1 MTVTARKYNPGFL
14 SDAEIIAS
22 FCVRTGE
29 FDSLMEVFRECSGNS
44 NIHQLVIGPRGSGKT
59 SLLLRVAAEIRR
71 DPDLSSRL
79 FPVVFAE
86 ESYEVSGAGEFW
98 LACLS
103 HLADQAPGR
112 EDGPDLRRTVDEL
125 RQILDDRVLADRC
138 LGALQDFSDR
148 EGKRLVPIVE
158 NLNMMFR
165 DIADRQAGWRLR
177 QTLQTEPRILLLAS
191 ATSRFQ
197 EIDDPKRALY
207 DLFRMLKLDPLT
219 AEQCSV
225 LWETVSGRPRPPKTI
240 RALKILTGG
249 NPRLVTILARF
260 GGRLSFRELMSD
272 LLDLVDDHTEYFKSH
287 LDVLPQQE
295 RRVYLALA
303 DLWKPATTR
312 EIANR
317 ARLDTSKCSAQL
329 ARLTERGVVEVVG
342 GSPRRK
348 LYYLAERLY
357 NIYYLMR
364 RSRGRVPLIKA
375 LTQFMEAYYSPDE
388 LREFGARIA
397 FEATGLDDKSRSD
410 YRAAFARLIDLPSMA
425 AHREELRS
433 HAPWMVSD
441 RRSDLRTDQPWPA
454 AAQALFDRA
463 LTFMKGGQAQQAMA
477 TWGEVVSRF
486 DERGE
491 DASSSAV
498 ARALVSKALMLGDM
512 DLPTESLATCERLM
526 ARFGATDAPT
536 VLPEVAAAMVCKG
549 MALGDLSRHQ
559 EAIATWDEVVHRFGH
574 SDPPEILSQVATA
587 LLSKG
592 VLLAR
597 SDRLTEAL
605 AAWGD
610 LLQRFNKREATAN
623 FESVAMALANTGNAL
638 AKLNRPNEALAA
650 WDKLFKGFRV
660 SDSRTKQVLVASC
673 LLRKGKALVELNRPE
688 EAFQVWDEIVH
699 RFAVSPVG
707 TLRTAAERALLNK
720 AAFDL
725 ASGRTEAAIA
735 TVDRVFELNIAGLQ
749 VSPWRGHL
757 IRARAHL
764 ADGNPASGVQD
775 VEHLLMILSLLDE
788 LPKEALDGLCGLAGD
803 LGFEQMRDLITASPV
818 AILLLPLTTALE
830 KEMGLEPR
838 VSKEVEEVAE
848 DIRRELKPRMTRSLP
863 AVASQP
869 SRISADPL

>member
-14 SDAEIIAS
+14 SDDELVES
-22 FCVRTGE
+22 FCVRTRE
-29 FDSLMEVFRECSGNS
+29 FDSFREVIRECSGNS

-59 SLLLRVAAEIRR
+59 SFLLRVAVEIRR
-71 DPDLSSRL
+71 DPDLSSRF

-86 ESYEVSGAGEFW
+86 ESYEVSSAGEFW

-103 HLADQAPGR
+103 HLADQAPSR
-112 EDGPDLRRTVDEL
+112 DDGPDLHRTFEEL
-125 RQILDDRVLADRC
+125 RQVQDDRMLADRC
-138 LGALQDFSDR
+138 LGAVQDFADR
-148 EGKRLVPIVE
+148 ECKRLVPIVE

-165 DIADRQAGWRLR
+165 DIADKQAGWRLR

-197 EIDDPKRALY
+197 EIDDPKRAFY
-207 DLFRMLKLDPLT
+207 DLFRVLKLDPLT
-219 AEQCSV
+219 VDQCSV
-225 LWETVSGRPRPPKTI
+225 LWETVSGRSRPPKTI

-249 NPRLVTILARF
+249 SPRLVTILARF
-260 GGRLSFRELMSD
+260 GGNLSFRELMSD

-287 LDVLPQQE
+287 LDALPPQE

-312 EIANR
+312 EIADR

-329 ARLTERGVVEVVG
+329 ARLAERGAVEVIG

-364 RSRGRVPLIKA
+364 RSRGPVPLINA
-375 LTQFMEAYYSPDE
+375 LIRFMEAYYSPDE
-388 LREFGARIA
+388 LREFGDRIA
-397 FEATGLDDKSRSD
+397 VEATGLDDEAQSD

-441 RRSDLRTDQPWPA
+441 RTGDHQSDQPWPA
-454 AAQALFDRA
+454 AAQALFDQA
-463 LTFMKGGQAQQAMA
+463 LTFMKRGQAQQALA
-477 TWGEVVSRF
+477 TWDEVVSRF
-486 DERGE
+486 DESGG
-491 DASSSAV
+491 DASPSAV

-512 DLPTESLATCERLM
+512 DRPAESLATCEGLM

-536 VLPEVAAAMVCKG
+536 ILPEVAAAMVCKG

-559 EAIATWDEVVHRFGH
+559 EAVATWDEVVRRFGF
-574 SDPPEILSQVATA
+574 SKMPEILEHVATA

-610 LLQRFNKREATAN
+610 LLQRFKEREATKN
-623 FESVAMALANTGNAL
+623 FESVAVALANTGNAL
-638 AKLNRPNEALAA
+638 ANLNRLNEALVA
-650 WDKLFKGFRV
+650 WDKFFKGFGAG
-660 SDSRTKQVLVASC
+660 DSPTIQKIVASC
-673 LLRKGKALVELNRPE
+673 LLRKGETLVELNRPE
-688 EAFQVWDEIVH
+688 EAFEVWNKVVQ
-699 RFAVSPVG
+699 RFAASPVEM
-707 TLRTAAERALLNK
+707 LRFAAARALLNK
-720 AAFDL
+720 AALDL
-725 ASGRTEAAIA
+725 ESGRADAAIA
-735 TVDRVFELNIAGLQ
+735 AVDRVLELKFVELPL
-749 VSPWRGHL
+749 SPWRGHL
-757 IRARAHL
+757 IRARAYL
-764 ADGNPASGVQD
+764 VKGNTAACAQD
-775 VEHLLMILSLLDE
+775 VEEVLAVLPLLGE
-788 LPKEALDGLCGLAGD
+788 FPKEALDGLCALAGD
-803 LGFEQMRDLITASPV
+803 LGFEQMRDLIKASP
-818 AILLLPLTTALE
+818 ADLLLLPLTTALE

-838 VSKEVEEVAE
+838 VAKEVEEVAE
-848 DIRRELKPRMTRSLP
+848 DIRREWKHRTTQSLA
-863 AVASQP
+863 AVV
-869 SRISADPL
+869 SRP

>member
-1 MTVTARKYNPGFL
+1 MTVTVRKYNPGFL
-14 SDAEIIAS
+14 SDDELVAS
-22 FCVRTGE
+22 FCVRTRE
-29 FDSLMEVFRECSGNS
+29 FESLMEVIRECSGNS

-71 DPDLSSRL
+71 DSDLSSRF

-86 ESYEVSGAGEFW
+86 ESYEVSSAGEFW
-98 LACLS
+98 LECLS
-103 HLADQAPGR
+103 HLADQAPRR

-165 DIADRQAGWRLR
+165 DIADKQAGWRLR

-207 DLFRMLKLDPLT
+207 DLFRVLKLDPLT
-219 AEQCSV
+219 ADQCSV
-225 LWETVSGRPRPPKTI
+225 LWETVSGRSRPPKTI

-249 NPRLVTILARF
+249 SPRLVTILARF
-260 GGRLSFRELMSD
+260 GGNLSFRELMSD

-312 EIANR
+312 EIASR

-329 ARLTERGVVEVVG
+329 ARLTERGVVEVIG

-364 RSRGRVPLIKA
+364 RSRGRVPLIDA
-375 LTQFMEAYYSPDE
+375 LIRFMEAYYSPDE

-454 AAQALFDRA
+454 AAQVLFDRA

-477 TWGEVVSRF
+477 TWDEVVSRF

-491 DASSSAV
+491 DASPSAV

-512 DLPTESLATCERLM
+512 GLPAESLATCEGLM

-536 VLPEVAAAMVCKG
+536 ILPEVAAAMVCKG
-549 MALGDLSRHQ
+549 MALGDLSQHQ
-559 EAIATWDEVVHRFGH
+559 EAVATWDEVLHRFG
-574 SDPPEILSQVATA
+574 SSEMREILEHVATA

-610 LLQRFNKREATAN
+610 LLQRFKEREATAN

-638 AKLNRPNEALAA
+638 ANLNRLDEALVA
-650 WDKLFKGFRV
+650 WDKLFKGFGA
-660 SDSRTKQVLVASC
+660 SDSPTIQKFVASC
-673 LLRKGKALVELNRPE
+673 LLRKGETLVELNRLE
-688 EAFQVWDEIVH
+688 EAFEVWNRVVQ
-699 RFAVSPVG
+699 RFAASPVE
-707 TLRTAAERALLNK
+707 TLRFAAARALLNK
-720 AAFDL
+720 AALDL
-725 ASGRTEAAIA
+725 ESGRADAAIA
-735 TVDRVFELNIAGLQ
+735 AVDRVLELKFVELPFG
-749 VSPWRGHL
+749 PWRGHL
-757 IRARAHL
+757 IRARAYL
-764 ADGNPASGVQD
+764 VKGNTAACAQD
-775 VEHLLMILSLLDE
+775 VEEVLAVLPLLGE
-788 LPKEALDGLCGLAGD
+788 FPKEALDGLCELAGD
-803 LGFEQMRDLITASPV
+803 LGFKQMRNLIKASP
-818 AILLLPLTTALE
+818 AANLLLPLATALE
-830 KEMGLEPR
+830 KEIGLEPR
-838 VSKEVEEVAE
+838 VAKEVEEVAE
-848 DIRRELKPRMTRSLP
+848 DIRRELKPRMTQPLA
-863 AVASQP
+863 AVASQ
-869 SRISADPL
+869 R